1 MRRSHP
7 PRSSATLTNFEVILL
22 APPRQFAAVAFATG
36 FMLDRLKVTR
46 ESTRGRRG
54 DGIIVLKV
62 CPTSSSLLA
71 IILPSIPSLWQGGAP
86 GGPRKHGMDSLW
98 RDAICNPFR
107 FDPRQGKK
115 ARQCTQAS
123 ARRAMARQ
131 GIAGKCKLARHATT
145 SNETILS
152 VAFAARSINTG
163 HYNSL
168 NRKRIT

>member
-1 MRRSHP
+1 M
-7 PRSSATLTNFEVILL
+7 A
-22 APPRQFAAVAFATG
+22 RQFARNYARKWLTEAA
-36 FMLDRLKVTR
+36 RSPCARTR
-46 ESTRGRRG
+46 KRRG
-54 DGIIVLKV
+54 GWNNSILKV
-62 CPTSSSLLA
+62 CPTSSSPLA

-98 RDAICNPFR
+98 RDAICNPFNR
-107 FDPRQGKK
+107 FDPRQGKARQGK
-115 ARQCTQAS
+115 ERQCTQAS

-152 VAFAARSINTG
+152 VASAARPINTG